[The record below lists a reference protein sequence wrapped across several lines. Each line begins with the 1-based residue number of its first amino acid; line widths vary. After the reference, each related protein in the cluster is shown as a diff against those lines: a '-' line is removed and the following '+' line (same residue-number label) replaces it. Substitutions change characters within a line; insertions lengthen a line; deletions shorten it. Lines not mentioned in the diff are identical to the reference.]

1 MNVMAI
7 VAVLRLITD
16 GAGVS
21 QMRMGSLLAAVAVL
35 LILNKPL
42 AVVELFFCFF
52 FNLQV
57 SIHVSRTMLLFSIVH
72 LQDL

>member
-42 AVVELFFCFF
+42 AVVELFFFF
-52 FNLQV
+52 FL
-57 SIHVSRTMLLFSIVH
+57 IYK
-72 LQDL
+72 